1 MHTLARLRN
10 RIVSGFIFIMPVLI
24 TLVIL
29 GQFWKHLLNIG
40 STLSRLLKVDTVL
53 GQAGDAVAAVLLFI
67 VVCLVAGLLAR
78 ISFLRRISE
87 QIDEKLDRLIPG
99 YGQVRTATHEKIG
112 FGKSEERPFDAC
124 LVKIGEL
131 WQPGYV
137 IESNVDGTQT
147 VFVPGAPAA
156 AAGQVYVVEPGLMR
170 RLEMNSAALNAHLK
184 MLGKGI
190 IRGAQAATATL

>member
-29 GQFWKHLLNIG
+29 GQFWKHLMRIG
-40 STLSRLLKVDTVL
+40 GGLSKLLKVDTVL

-78 ISFLRRISE
+78 ISFLKRISE
-87 QIDEKLDRLIPG
+87 QIDERLDRLIPG

-112 FGKSEERPFDAC
+112 VGKSDEHLFDTC
-124 LVKIGEL
+124 LVRIGDL

-147 VFVPGAPAA
+147 VFVPQAPAVA
-156 AAGQVYVVEPGLMR
+156 LGQVYIVEPERVRKLGIDF
-170 RLEMNSAALNAHLK
+170 ATLNARLK

-190 IRGAQAATATL
+190 MGGAREAKATL